1 MALFDKYKPLVSSKI
16 IGKEEM
22 LNLCDLVKCLEEDK
36 DPFLIEPCLIIPYYI
51 DENKR
56 YELYQCEFCLEQQGG
71 ETFEE
76 YLLRM
81 TGKSRLEEVPKRITK
96 MRQMCFARIEIGGES
111 NTLQKIIEWAYFL
124 MNDDAVKSEI
134 VNLFSEFDSKK
145 LFVGIY

>member
-1 MALFDKYKPLVSSKI
+1 MAPFDKYKILVSSKI

-51 DENKR
+51 NENKR
-56 YELYQCEFCLEQQGG
+56 YELYQYEFCLEQQDG

-81 TGKSRLEEVPKRITK
+81 TGKRRLEEVPKHITK
-96 MRQMCFARIEIGGES
+96 IRQMSFARIEMGNEENVLKRLID
-111 NTLQKIIEWAYFL
+111 WAYFL

-134 VNLFSEFDSKK
+134 VDLFAEFDSKK